1 MKKAVI
7 VALAVLNVVLLAW
20 VLTIHSAPAHA
31 QVPPRGKDFL
41 QVSGKIS
48 RSAEAFYVLDAT
60 TRNLKGWYFTSDR
73 KPVELRGRDLSK
85 DFSRDGK
92 E

>member
-1 MKKAVI
+1 MKQAVI
-7 VALAVLNVVLLAW
+7 VALAALNVGLLAW
-20 VLTIHSAPAHA
+20 VLTLHSAPAHA

-60 TRNLKGWYFTSDR
+60 TRNLKGWYFTPDR
-73 KPVELRGRDLSK
+73 KLQQITGRDLSK
-85 DFSRDGK
+85 DFSRDGRD
-92 E
+92 